1 MTVSLVNSP
10 GVTSPSREILLT
22 QTIEGV
28 MAGIISADQF
38 TDVFTA
44 AKGDNVI
51 QATIT
56 AVYELGTFPFC
67 LLF

>member
-1 MTVSLVNSP
+1 
-10 GVTSPSREILLT
+10 
-22 QTIEGV
+22 

-56 AVYELGTFPFC
+56 AVYELGTLPFC